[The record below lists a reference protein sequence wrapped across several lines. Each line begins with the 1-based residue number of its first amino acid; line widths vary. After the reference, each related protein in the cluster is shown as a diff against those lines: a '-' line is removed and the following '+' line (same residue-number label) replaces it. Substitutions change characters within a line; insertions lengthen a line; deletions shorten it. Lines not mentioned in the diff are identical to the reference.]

1 MEALKTESND
11 FRRDANQSV
20 EEMAQQLA
28 EIKPHRRS
36 LFASDDD
43 SESKREY
50 IRGLIAP
57 AIDSVAL
64 SFPDFRPDEVT
75 VRKGKVNLS
84 DLSEV
89 GAAAYRYLKACEM
102 SGTIPSF
109 ALLCAAMGYGRTYI
123 YSIMQTR
130 KGPVTDFLSVM
141 QTVFAGLLETAT
153 VARRCS
159 EAGGIFI
166 LKNSGQ
172 GYADRADL
180 TVRNSDRASPFD
192 EQRDPEEIAKKYLSG
207 IAGAVEESEVD
218 C

>member
-1 MEALKTESND
+1 MTAKKRGLHHRLPELTEAEKDLALQARREYTGVICGSGTQTIRNCRKKQICDTGRGAEQGNKQRMEALKTESND

-28 EIKPHRRS
+28 EIKPHRKS

-89 GAAAYRYLKACEM
+89 GAAA
-102 SGTIPSF
+102 
-109 ALLCAAMGYGRTYI
+109 
-123 YSIMQTR
+123 
-130 KGPVTDFLSVM
+130 
-141 QTVFAGLLETAT
+141 
-153 VARRCS
+153 
-159 EAGGIFI
+159 
-166 LKNSGQ
+166 
-172 GYADRADL
+172 
-180 TVRNSDRASPFD
+180 
-192 EQRDPEEIAKKYLSG
+192 
-207 IAGAVEESEVD
+207 
-218 C
+218 

>member
-28 EIKPHRRS
+28 EIKPHRKS

-89 GAAAYRYLKACEM
+89 GAAA
-102 SGTIPSF
+102 
-109 ALLCAAMGYGRTYI
+109 
-123 YSIMQTR
+123 
-130 KGPVTDFLSVM
+130 
-141 QTVFAGLLETAT
+141 
-153 VARRCS
+153 
-159 EAGGIFI
+159 
-166 LKNSGQ
+166 
-172 GYADRADL
+172 
-180 TVRNSDRASPFD
+180 
-192 EQRDPEEIAKKYLSG
+192 
-207 IAGAVEESEVD
+207 
-218 C
+218 